1 MYIVGWTPRAMRSL
15 ADLCLSHPG
24 RWTEIN
30 AAEVEI
36 TDKLQR
42 RPLQHSQEVSE
53 GLRRIISLPFVVY
66 FSVDGNRVEV
76 DAVGRMG

>member
-1 MYIVGWTPRAMRSL
+1 MYVVGWTSRAMRNL
-15 ADLCLSHPG
+15 ADLCLNHPG
-24 RWTEIN
+24 RWAEIN

-53 GLRRIISLPFVVY
+53 GLRRIVSLPLVVY

-76 DAVGRMG
+76 DAVGWMG